1 MSGQIRLV
9 WLSIVSLPTLDAQAT
24 CQSPPGSSIRA
35 ACSISNSKYKYTDE
49 LWCLDRARRVQDS
62 AERVE
67 SPQCTSPLRM
77 EAWAMFLAV
86 HPDQA
91 YARYL
96 LAGIASG
103 FRIGFGGSLDL
114 SRTRRSRNLR
124 SAYRHP
130 GKVSE
135 YLESELGAG
144 RLLGPFTAS
153 EPSLPP
159 DTWLNPFGLIPKCR
173 QANKW
178 RLIVDLSAPRGHSI
192 NDGIDPMLC
201 SLKYS
206 GLDEA
211 LLMVHRL
218 GRGCL
223 LAKLDLKHAYR
234 SVPVHPDDW
243 HLLDMQWQKQIYLDA
258 ALPFGL
264 RSASK
269 IFSAL
274 ADGLLWVMACRS
286 IKEGLQY
293 LDDFLLAGRRN
304 SNECHE
310 ALTSVL
316 ATCRETGFPVAPE
329 KVEGPSSTIVFLGI
343 LIDSESGRVSLPEHK
358 LHSIQEE
365 LREWAQKR
373 SCTKSELLSHRRSTA
388 CVHGDSA
395 WTPIPSPHDRPLDC
409 RLAATPPYQTYQRL
423 QIRLGFHSCSCG
435 TAAGSSRFPRVS

>member
-1 MSGQIRLV
+1 
-9 WLSIVSLPTLDAQAT
+9 
-24 CQSPPGSSIRA
+24 
-35 ACSISNSKYKYTDE
+35 
-49 LWCLDRARRVQDS
+49 
-62 AERVE
+62 
-67 SPQCTSPLRM
+67 
-77 EAWAMFLAV
+77 MFLAV

-124 SAYRHP
+124 SAYLHP

-135 YLESELGAG
+135 SLESELRAG
-144 RLLGPFTAS
+144 RGPFTAS

-159 DTWLNPFGLIPKCR
+159 DTWLNPFGLIPKRC

-206 GLDEA
+206 DLDEA
-211 LLMVHRL
+211 LLMVQRQ

-223 LAKLDLKHAYR
+223 LVKLDLKHAYR
-234 SVPVHPDDW
+234 SVPVHPDNW
-243 HLLDMQWQKQIYLDA
+243 HLLGMQWQKQIYLDT

-264 RSASK
+264 RLAPK

-274 ADGLLWVMACRS
+274 ADGLLWAMACRG
-286 IKEGLQY
+286 IKEGLHY
-293 LDDFLLAGRRN
+293 LDDFLLAGRHN

-310 ALTSVL
+310 ALTSAL

-329 KVEGPSSTIVFLGI
+329 KVGPSSTIIFLGI
-343 LIDSESGRVSLPEHK
+343 LIQNR
-358 LHSIQEE
+358 EE
-365 LREWAQKR
+365 FGFPRTNCAR
-373 SCTKSELLSHRRSTA
+373 SRRS
-388 CVHGDSA
+388 
-395 WTPIPSPHDRPLDC
+395 
-409 RLAATPPYQTYQRL
+409 
-423 QIRLGFHSCSCG
+423 
-435 TAAGSSRFPRVS
+435 